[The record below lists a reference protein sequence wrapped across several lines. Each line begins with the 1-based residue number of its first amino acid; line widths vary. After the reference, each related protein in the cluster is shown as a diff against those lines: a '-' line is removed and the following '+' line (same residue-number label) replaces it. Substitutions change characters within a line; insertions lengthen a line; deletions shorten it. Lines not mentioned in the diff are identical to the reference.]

1 MNNSVSLCLWW
12 EIVSDQ
18 NWCWVRVTKDG
29 RRIYKSVLHLFSNPV
44 LYCIFINV
52 QCMLWFMKYSHTCL
66 YMTFQGN
73 IEICHLQQVVPK
85 YRFNWY
91 EMHCEGKLKIR
102 PHNLIWGL
110 IEVVT
115 KVGLTVKSCFNSRM
129 VKTGSTMLL

>member
-1 MNNSVSLCLWW
+1 MYNVCCDLWNTVTLAFILPSK
-12 EIVSDQ
+12 EI
-18 NWCWVRVTKDG
+18 
-29 RRIYKSVLHLFSNPV
+29 L
-44 LYCIFINV
+44 
-52 QCMLWFMKYSHTCL
+52 KY
-66 YMTFQGN
+66 G
-73 IEICHLQQVVPK
+73 HLQQVVPK

-115 KVGLTVKSCFNSRM
+115 KVDLTVKSCFNSRM